1 MRLIVFIML
10 ITLLAMTEIGYAA
23 EPTPPPLGFF
33 VTSAKHKTGN
43 LGGLAAAD
51 KLCQSLAAA
60 AGQGERTWRA
70 YLSAER
76 DPENKNQPAH
86 ARDRIGQGP
95 WYNANG
101 IMVGKDI
108 ADLHERRGNP
118 ILFAVDEKGQLIPG
132 RWPGSPRPT
141 EHDVLTGSTAD
152 GKVEAGKTCSDWTSE
167 SPDLKAQIGHADGI
181 GLGGNTV
188 GPSASWNSAHESRG
202 CNDTAPGGG
211 AGRFYCFAV
220 K

>member
-10 ITLLAMTEIGYAA
+10 ITLLAMTEIAYAA
-23 EPTPPPLGFF
+23 EAPPPPLGFF

-60 AGQGERTWRA
+60 VGQGERTWRA

-76 DPENKNQPAH
+76 DPENNNQPAH

-95 WYNANG
+95 WYNAPR
-101 IMVGKDI
+101 IMVGTDI

-118 ILFAVDEKGQLIPG
+118 ILFAVDETGKLIPG
-132 RWPGSPRPT
+132 NWPGSPPPT
-141 EHDVLTGSTAD
+141 EAHGPPGSPPA
-152 GKVEAGKTCSDWTSE
+152 
-167 SPDLKAQIGHADGI
+167 
-181 GLGGNTV
+181 
-188 GPSASWNSAHESRG
+188 R
-202 CNDTAPGGG
+202 
-211 AGRFYCFAV
+211 R
-220 K
+220 